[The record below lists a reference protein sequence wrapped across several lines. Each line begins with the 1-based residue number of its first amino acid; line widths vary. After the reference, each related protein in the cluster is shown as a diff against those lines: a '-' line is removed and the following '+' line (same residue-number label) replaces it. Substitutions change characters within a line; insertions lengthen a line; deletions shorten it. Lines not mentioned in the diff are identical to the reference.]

1 MVCFL
6 LKKEVIYLLTP
17 NDIENKVFKKSKM
30 KGYDI
35 DDVEDFLEQLLAD
48 YEALYKENA
57 EIKDKLNA
65 MQESISYYKSV
76 EEGINKTIENAQS
89 TADNMK
95 EVAKR
100 EAETIKQ
107 EAEADARRHIEELNN
122 EIRRKEELLEDKKKQ
137 MQIYRIRVSSMLE
150 AQLKILNE
158 DEDLK

>member
-1 MVCFL
+1 M
-6 LKKEVIYLLTP
+6 LTP

-57 EIKDKLNA
+57 EIKDKFNA

-95 EVAKR
+95 EVA
-100 EAETIKQ
+100 KQ

>member
-1 MVCFL
+1 M
-6 LKKEVIYLLTP
+6 LTP

-57 EIKDKLNA
+57 EIKDKFNA

-100 EAETIKQ
+100 EAETIEQ

>member
-1 MVCFL
+1 M
-6 LKKEVIYLLTP
+6 LTP
-17 NDIENKVFKKSKM
+17 NDIENKVFKESKM

-57 EIKDKLNA
+57 EIKDKFNA

>member
-1 MVCFL
+1 M
-6 LKKEVIYLLTP
+6 LTP

-48 YEALYKENA
+48 YEALYKENS
-57 EIKDKLNA
+57 EIKDKFNA

>member
-1 MVCFL
+1 M
-6 LKKEVIYLLTP
+6 ITP

-57 EIKDKLNA
+57 EIKDKFNA

>member
-1 MVCFL
+1 M
-6 LKKEVIYLLTP
+6 LTP
-17 NDIENKVFKKSKM
+17 NDIENRVFKKSKM

-35 DDVEDFLEQLLAD
+35 DDVEDFLEELLGD
-48 YEALYKENA
+48 YEYLYKQNA
-57 EIKDKLNA
+57 ELKDKVDA
-65 MQESISYYKSV
+65 MQESVAYYKSV

-100 EAETIKQ
+100 EADTIRQ
-107 EAEADARRHIEELNN
+107 EAEAQSKTHLENLKQ
-122 EIRRKEELLEDKKKQ
+122 EIRRAEELLEDKKKQ

>member
-1 MVCFL
+1 M
-6 LKKEVIYLLTP
+6 LTP
-17 NDIENKVFKKSKM
+17 NDIENKVFEKSKM

-48 YEALYKENA
+48 YESLYKENA
-57 EIKDKLNA
+57 EIKDKFNA

>member
-1 MVCFL
+1 M
-6 LKKEVIYLLTP
+6 LTP
-17 NDIENKVFKKSKM
+17 NDIENRVFKKAKM

-35 DDVEDFLEQLLAD
+35 DDVEDFLEEMLGD
-48 YEALYKENA
+48 YEYLYKQNA
-57 EIKDKLNA
+57 ELKDKVDA
-65 MQESISYYKSV
+65 MQESVAYYKSV

-100 EAETIKQ
+100 EADTIRQ
-107 EAEADARRHIEELNN
+107 EAEAESKNRLENIKQ
-122 EIRRKEELLEDKKKQ
+122 EIRRAEELLEDKKKQ

>member
-1 MVCFL
+1 M
-6 LKKEVIYLLTP
+6 LTP

-57 EIKDKLNA
+57 EIKDKFNA

-100 EAETIKQ
+100 EAESIKQ

>member
-1 MVCFL
+1 
-6 LKKEVIYLLTP
+6 
-17 NDIENKVFKKSKM
+17 
-30 KGYDI
+30 
-35 DDVEDFLEQLLAD
+35 
-48 YEALYKENA
+48 
-57 EIKDKLNA
+57 

>member
-1 MVCFL
+1 M
-6 LKKEVIYLLTP
+6 LTP

-57 EIKDKLNA
+57 EIKDKFNA

-158 DEDLK
+158 YEDLK

>member
-1 MVCFL
+1 M
-6 LKKEVIYLLTP
+6 LTP

-35 DDVEDFLEQLLAD
+35 DDVEDFLEELLAD
-48 YEALYKENA
+48 YEYLYKENA
-57 EIKDKLNA
+57 ELKDKIGA
-65 MQESISYYKSV
+65 MQESVAYYKSI

-89 TADNMK
+89 TADNLK

-100 EAETIKQ
+100 EAETIRQ
-107 EAEADARRHIEELNN
+107 EAEAEAKNHLEDLKQ

-158 DEDLK
+158 DEDLN

>member
-1 MVCFL
+1 M
-6 LKKEVIYLLTP
+6 LTP

-57 EIKDKLNA
+57 EIKDKFNA

>member
-1 MVCFL
+1 M
-6 LKKEVIYLLTP
+6 LTP
-17 NDIENKVFKKSKM
+17 NDIENKVFKKAKM

-35 DDVEDFLEQLLAD
+35 DDVEDFLEQLIAD
-48 YEALYKENA
+48 YEVLYKENA
-57 EIKDKLNA
+57 EIKDKFNA

-107 EAEADARRHIEELNN
+107 EAEADARKHIEELNN

>member
-1 MVCFL
+1 M
-6 LKKEVIYLLTP
+6 LTP
-17 NDIENKVFKKSKM
+17 NDIENRVFKKSKM

-35 DDVEDFLEQLLAD
+35 DDVEDFLEELLTD
-48 YEALYKENA
+48 YEFLYKENA
-57 EIKDKLNA
+57 ELKDKVGA
-65 MQESISYYKSV
+65 MQESVAYYKSV

-89 TADNMK
+89 TADNLK

-100 EAETIKQ
+100 EAEAIRQ
-107 EAEADARRHIEELNN
+107 EAEAEAKNHLEDLKQ

-158 DEDLK
+158 DDDLK

>member
-1 MVCFL
+1 M
-6 LKKEVIYLLTP
+6 LTP

-57 EIKDKLNA
+57 EIKDNFNA

>member
-1 MVCFL
+1 M
-6 LKKEVIYLLTP
+6 LTP

-57 EIKDKLNA
+57 EIKDKFNA

-95 EVAKR
+95 EVARR

>member
-1 MVCFL
+1 M
-6 LKKEVIYLLTP
+6 LTP

-48 YEALYKENA
+48 YESLYKENA
-57 EIKDKLNA
+57 EIKDKFNA

-76 EEGINKTIENAQS
+76 EEGINKTIENAQA

>member
-1 MVCFL
+1 M
-6 LKKEVIYLLTP
+6 LTP
-17 NDIENKVFKKSKM
+17 NDIENKVFKKAKM

-48 YEALYKENA
+48 YEVLYKENA
-57 EIKDKLNA
+57 EIKDKFNA

-107 EAEADARRHIEELNN
+107 EAEADARKHIEELNN

>member
-1 MVCFL
+1 M
-6 LKKEVIYLLTP
+6 LTP

-57 EIKDKLNA
+57 EIKDKFNA

-76 EEGINKTIENAQS
+76 EEGINKTIENVQS

>member
-1 MVCFL
+1 M
-6 LKKEVIYLLTP
+6 LTP

-57 EIKDKLNA
+57 EIKDKFNA

-76 EEGINKTIENAQS
+76 EEGINKTIENAQA

>member
-1 MVCFL
+1 
-6 LKKEVIYLLTP
+6 
-17 NDIENKVFKKSKM
+17 M

-57 EIKDKLNA
+57 EIKDKFNA

>member
-1 MVCFL
+1 M
-6 LKKEVIYLLTP
+6 LTP
-17 NDIENKVFKKSKM
+17 NDIENKVFKKAKM

-48 YEALYKENA
+48 YEVLYKENA
-57 EIKDKLNA
+57 EIKDKFNA

-122 EIRRKEELLEDKKKQ
+122 EIRRKEELLVDKKKQ

>member
-1 MVCFL
+1 M
-6 LKKEVIYLLTP
+6 LTP

-57 EIKDKLNA
+57 EIKDKFNA

-100 EAETIKQ
+100 EAEAIKQ

>member
-1 MVCFL
+1 M
-6 LKKEVIYLLTP
+6 LTP

-57 EIKDKLNA
+57 EIKDKFNA

-158 DEDLK
+158 DEHLK

>member
-1 MVCFL
+1 M
-6 LKKEVIYLLTP
+6 LTP

-57 EIKDKLNA
+57 EIKDKFNA

-100 EAETIKQ
+100 EAETIKH

>member
-1 MVCFL
+1 M
-6 LKKEVIYLLTP
+6 LTP
-17 NDIENKVFKKSKM
+17 NDIENKVFKKAKM

-48 YEALYKENA
+48 YEVLYKENA
-57 EIKDKLNA
+57 EIKDKFNA

-100 EAETIKQ
+100 EAETIRQ
-107 EAEADARRHIEELNN
+107 EAEADARKHIEELNN

>member
-1 MVCFL
+1 M
-6 LKKEVIYLLTP
+6 LTP

-35 DDVEDFLEQLLAD
+35 DDVEDFLEELLAD
-48 YEALYKENA
+48 YEYLYKENA

-65 MQESISYYKSV
+65 MQESIAYYKSV

-95 EVAKR
+95 EVAKW

-107 EAEADARRHIEELNN
+107 EAEANIKQHLEDLNH

>member
-1 MVCFL
+1 M
-6 LKKEVIYLLTP
+6 LTP

-35 DDVEDFLEQLLAD
+35 DDVEDFLEQLLVD

-57 EIKDKLNA
+57 EIKDKFNA